1 MSRKQQIKDM
11 DLKYAILVKLK
22 NNLTCQKCD
31 TVFPIEGGKIPELLD
46 ASHFIKRGYMLTRW
60 SPKNVFAHCRDCH
73 DLLEHNREAFEHWVV
88 TEGIMKAEEIMT
100 TRQRATQV
108 WKGYLDP
115 IEAEIDK
122 QLVRLLPAFGV
133 LKDDVLVEIYGR
145 IAI

>member
-1 MSRKQQIKDM
+1 MSRKQQIKNLD
-11 DLKYAILVKLK
+11 KKFAILVKLK
-22 NNLTCQKCD
+22 SNLTCQKCGKI
-31 TVFPIEGGKIPELLD
+31 FPIEDGKIPELLD
-46 ASHFIKRGYMLTRW
+46 ASHFIKRRFMLTRW
-60 SPKNVFAHCRDCH
+60 SDKNVFAHCRDCH
-73 DLLEHNREAFEHWVV
+73 DFLENNREAFEHWVV
-88 TEGIMKAEEIMT
+88 TEKIMTPEEIMT
-100 TRQRATQV
+100 TRQRATQI